1 LHAAGPRP
9 GHVRLGWEKVADEYG
24 PNTYNDAESTIGYLK
39 WGIYKPSWRT
49 GPSDV
54 ASRAVFQDNVAVGDS
69 FTAVN
74 PEGGPRTS

>member
-1 LHAAGPRP
+1 
-9 GHVRLGWEKVADEYG
+9 VKVADEYG

-54 ASRAVFQDNVAVGDS
+54 ASRALFHDNVAVGDS